1 MYEYILGVVTS
12 YADSSL
18 VQSVALLSCR
28 LERGG
33 GVPVPM
39 AWVPSVLG
47 GMICSYSFTS
57 VACET
62 YLHEGGRPA
71 SLDFD
76 REEVVIG
83 PANVVYDWMNFI
95 KQRCTAMVLL
105 VSGPMLELGS
115 RKGGCTRGVV
125 LGTSQYRVRRFAS
138 CKGGQMPVTSVTPT
152 LCMTKSQ

>member
-1 MYEYILGVVTS
+1 MYEYILGVETS

-83 PANVVYDWMNFI
+83 PANVVYD
-95 KQRCTAMVLL
+95 
-105 VSGPMLELGS
+105 
-115 RKGGCTRGVV
+115 
-125 LGTSQYRVRRFAS
+125 
-138 CKGGQMPVTSVTPT
+138 
-152 LCMTKSQ
+152 

>member
-1 MYEYILGVVTS
+1 MYEYILGVLTS
-12 YADSSL
+12 YAVGSL
-18 VQSVALLSCR
+18 VQAEDPIRQEQAVALLSCR
-28 LERGG
+28 LVRGG
-33 GVPVPM
+33 GIPVPM

-71 SLDFD
+71 SLDCD

-95 KQRCTAMVLL
+95 KQRCTAMVLRVSSPVL
-105 VSGPMLELGS
+105 KCGLREGGSFGAWFSGPPNTELAI
-115 RKGGCTRGVV
+115 T
-125 LGTSQYRVRRFAS
+125 
-138 CKGGQMPVTSVTPT
+138 
-152 LCMTKSQ
+152 